1 MERLRFVLMTACA
14 AMVIAGPAAAHGD
27 LVSTVPVDGEKL
39 NEPVD
44 HVIIELTETPQA
56 NASVQVTDGCNVDL
70 SDEIF
75 VTDKQ
80 LHILLKDGQP
90 GSWNV
95 SYRIISAED
104 GHKTTGEFAFK
115 VKGAADCS
123 DPDPAQTPEP
133 EPTQSEGA
141 DGDVDAGDRDPDSDE
156 SGGLPIFPL
165 VIGGAALIGI
175 AALVRMR
182 SGL

>member
-1 MERLRFVLMTACA
+1 
-14 AMVIAGPAAAHGD
+14 MVIAGPAAAHGD
-27 LVSTVPVDGEKL
+27 LVSTVPAEGEKL
-39 NEPVD
+39 DEPTD
-44 HVIIELTETPQA
+44 HIIVELTETPQA

-70 SDEIF
+70 TDEVF

-80 LHILLKDGQP
+80 LHVLLNDGQP
-90 GSWNV
+90 GTWDV

-104 GHKTTGEFAFK
+104 GHKTTGGFAFK
-115 VKGAADCS
+115 VKGAAECS
-123 DPDPAQTPEP
+123 DPAPSEEP
-133 EPTQSEGA
+133 QPTESA
-141 DGDVDAGDRDPDSDE
+141 PPNDDVDARDQDPASDE

>member
-1 MERLRFVLMTACA
+1 MERLRLVLITACV

-27 LVSTVPVDGEKL
+27 LVSTVPAEGEKL
-39 NEPVD
+39 NEPTD

-70 SDEIF
+70 TDEIF
-75 VTDKQ
+75 VTEKQ
-80 LHILLKDGQP
+80 LHVLLNDGQP
-90 GSWNV
+90 GNWNV

-104 GHKTTGEFAFK
+104 GHKTTGGFAFK
-115 VKGAADCS
+115 VKGAAECS
-123 DPDPAQTPEP
+123 DPDPEP
-133 EPTQSEGA
+133 SEEPQPTDPA
-141 DGDVDAGDRDPDSDE
+141 PPNDDVDARDQNPASDG

-182 SGL
+182 SSL

>member
-1 MERLRFVLMTACA
+1 MERLRLVLISACV
-14 AMVIAGPAAAHGD
+14 AMVIASPAAAHGD
-27 LVSTVPVDGEKL
+27 LVSTVPSEGEKL
-39 NEPVD
+39 NEPTD

-56 NASVQVTDGCNVDL
+56 NASVQVTDGCNIDL
-70 SDEIF
+70 TDEIF
-75 VTDKQ
+75 VTEKQ
-80 LHILLKDGQP
+80 LHVLLNDGQP
-90 GSWNV
+90 GTWNV

-104 GHKTTGEFAFK
+104 GHKTTGGFAFK
-115 VKGAADCS
+115 VKGSAECS
-123 DPDPAQTPEP
+123 DPDPAPSVDP
-133 EPTQSEGA
+133 DPTDA
-141 DGDVDAGDRDPDSDE
+141 PPDDDVDAGDEPASDE